1 MSTLKLKCAVMPDD
15 ELVTYPTKEVGPTP
29 FFAIVCENVSEHN
42 KISVML
48 IKGDARLLRDQLNQF
63 LKEWP

>member
-1 MSTLKLKCAVMPDD
+1 MSTLKLKCAVVPDD
-15 ELVTYPTKEVGPTP
+15 ELVTYPNNSDAAAPL
-29 FFAIVCENVSEHN
+29 FAIVCENVSKHN

-48 IKGDARLLRDQLNQF
+48 VKEDARLLRDQLNQF